1 MAERTVVEI
10 RADLTFYRNSKAEWQ
25 KAFNAIANGGQSYEM
40 RDGDT
45 TRVLTRANLPE
56 VRKTLLWVDSKIAD
70 LEAELAAAAGQPNR
84 RSRVAYFRG
93 A

>member
-1 MAERTVVEI
+1 MGARTVSEI
-10 RADLTFYRNSKAEWQ
+10 RADLTFYRNSKANWQ
-25 KAFNAIANGGQSYEM
+25 KAFDAIAKGGQSYEM

-45 TRVLTRANLPE
+45 TRNLTRASLPE
-56 VRKTLLWVDSKIAD
+56 IRKTIMWIDGKIAD
-70 LEAELAAAAGQPNR
+70 LEAELEAANGLPNR